1 MLRTRLV
8 LIAAALTL
16 LGTILGLSLTYVGLL
31 RARVGTFD
39 DENRLLASL
48 ILEVVVNREDELVRV
63 PAIVTSYLG
72 SERTT
77 VAAQVYVDGQL
88 IWSAGAATAPRPLNA
103 ERILVGSGPATVN
116 GWRAYTSRD
125 EDAGV
130 VVQVGRTLQGV
141 REVLGP
147 YPWLALVVALVV
159 TLVSGLLAWW
169 TVGLALRP
177 LRRLSEAADQVRVPG
192 DVPEIPGYDEPAR
205 LARAFARLLERLHG
219 ERRREHRFLAYAAH
233 ELRTP
238 LTALRAGLESVHSGR
253 LQPSPDLVER
263 LHREA
268 TRIET
273 LAQNLLALSTAE
285 VGDARPQRLD
295 LDRLAA
301 DAYDRFLP
309 LALQQGLTLDLESES
324 VMVDADPRLVD
335 QALSNLLMN
344 ALKATRHGGIVIRCG
359 TDADGALLEVRDS
372 GSGYDAETARQ
383 GLGLRVARAVA
394 QAHGGA
400 FTIEAGA
407 GTTARLQLPLP
418 VPGVP

>member
-1 MLRTRLV
+1 MLKARLV
-8 LIAAALTL
+8 TIAAALTL
-16 LGTILGLSLTYVGLL
+16 LGTGLGLALTYLGLL
-31 RARVGTFD
+31 NLRVGTFD

-48 ILEVVVNREDELVRV
+48 IVEVVVNREDELVRV

-88 IWSAGAATAPRPLNA
+88 IWSAGSATAPRPLDP
-103 ERILVGSGPATVN
+103 ERILVGAGASTVN
-116 GWRAYTSRD
+116 GWRSYTARD

-147 YPWLALVVALVV
+147 YPWLALAVAIVV

-177 LRRLSEAADQVRVPG
+177 LRRLSEAAEQARDPN
-192 DVPEIPGYDEPAR
+192 DIPAIPGRDEPAR
-205 LARAFARLLERLHG
+205 LGRAFARLVERLHG

-238 LTALRAGLESVHSGR
+238 LTALRAGLEAVHAGQLEATPELVGR
-253 LQPSPDLVER
+253 LY
-263 LHREA
+263 REA

-285 VGDARPQRLD
+285 VGDARAQRLD
-295 LDRLAA
+295 LERLTS

-309 LALQQGLTLDLESES
+309 LALQQGLTLELETEP
-324 VMVDADPRLVD
+324 VLVDADPRLLD
-335 QALSNLLMN
+335 QALSNLLIN
-344 ALKATRHGGIVIRCG
+344 ALKATTHGGIVLRCAS
-359 TDADGALLEVRDS
+359 DADAAVLEVRDS
-372 GSGYDAETARQ
+372 GSGFDPERARQ
-383 GLGLRVARAVA
+383 GLGLRVVRAVA
-394 QAHGGA
+394 RAHGGDVQ
-400 FTIEAGA
+400 IDGGA
-407 GTTARLQLPLP
+407 GTRARMRLPLAP
-418 VPGVP
+418 PERG

>member
-8 LIAAALTL
+8 LIAATLTL
-16 LGTILGLSLTYVGLL
+16 LGTVLGLGLTYLGLL
-31 RARVGTFD
+31 GARVGSFD
-39 DENRLLASL
+39 DENRLLTSL

-88 IWSAGAATAPRPLNA
+88 IWNAGSLNAPRPLDG
-103 ERILVGSGPATVN
+103 ERILVGSGAATVN
-116 GWRAYTSRD
+116 GWRAYTTRD

-159 TLVSGLLAWW
+159 TIVSGLLAWW
-169 TVGLALRP
+169 TVGLALKP
-177 LRRLSEAADQVRVPG
+177 LRRLSEAVERVRDSG
-192 DVPEIPGYDEPAR
+192 DVPEIPGRDEPAR

-238 LTALRAGLESVHSGR
+238 LSALRAGLESVHGGR
-253 LQPSPDLVER
+253 LQPSSELIER

-285 VGDARPQRLD
+285 VGDARAQRID
-295 LDRLAA
+295 LERLAA

-309 LALQQGLTLDLESES
+309 LALQQGLTLELDAES
-324 VMVDADPRLVD
+324 VTVEADPRLMD

-344 ALKATRHGGIVIRCG
+344 ALKATRTGRIVIRCDSD
-359 TDADGALLEVRDS
+359 TDRALLEVRDS
-372 GSGYDAETARQ
+372 GGGYDPARARE
-383 GLGLRVARAVA
+383 GLGLRVVRAVA
-394 QAHGGA
+394 RAHGGE
-400 FTIEAGA
+400 FTIEGEE
-407 GTTARLQLPLP
+407 GTRARISLPLVAP
-418 VPGVP
+418 PAV

>member
-1 MLRTRLV
+1 MLKARLV

-16 LGTILGLSLTYVGLL
+16 LGTVLGLALTYLGLL
-31 RARVGTFD
+31 NLRVGTFD

-48 ILEVVVNREDELVRV
+48 IVEVVVNREDELVRV

-88 IWSAGAATAPRPLNA
+88 IWSAGAQNAPRPLDA
-103 ERILVGSGPATVN
+103 ERILVGVGAATVN
-116 GWRAYTSRD
+116 GWRAYTARD

-147 YPWLALVVALVV
+147 YPWLALAVALVV
-159 TLVSGLLAWW
+159 TIVSGLLAWW

-177 LRRLSEAADQVRVPG
+177 LRRLSEAADQVRDPG
-192 DVPEIPGYDEPAR
+192 DVPAIAGRDEPAR

-238 LTALRAGLESVHSGR
+238 LTALRAGLESVHGGH
-253 LQPSPDLVER
+253 LEASPELIER

-285 VGDARPQRLD
+285 VGDARLQRLD
-295 LDRLAA
+295 LERVTA

-309 LALQQGLTLDLESES
+309 LALQQGLTLELEAEP
-324 VMVDADPRLVD
+324 VTVQADPRLVD

-344 ALKATRHGGIVIRCG
+344 ALRATREGGIVIRCAN
-359 TDADGALLEVRDS
+359 DADRALLEVRDS
-372 GSGYDAETARQ
+372 GSGYDPARAGE
-383 GLGLRVARAVA
+383 GLGLRVVRAVA
-394 QAHGGA
+394 RAHGGE
-400 FTIEAGA
+400 FTIAGEAGTRA
-407 GTTARLQLPLP
+407 CMRLPLVDAP
-418 VPGVP
+418 AS